1 MSNSKS
7 AHTHTGHGDHDRHTH
22 LVPWTFLTAAIAATA
37 GVWWISP
44 IICTAPLV
52 HTCWQ
57 RGKPVDVSH
66 LGPLTIRWAIVLF
79 VTTLLVAVFVPDR
92 IPSSVLF
99 GRGVE
104 STVGQWLAGEG
115 EPVWGLAWLAI
126 TPVALAL
133 FTLASGGIL
142 GVMILSIFIANSAV
156 SAAMI
161 YATGVNLFLSTL
173 IALSPWQ
180 WAFLAGAVM
189 LVPPLSTLS
198 LARVFRRELTS
209 ADVKNTR
216 QQVIR
221 AAMLF
226 ALALVLRIA
235 LSSIYSN
242 LAARWNVS

>member
-1 MSNSKS
+1 MAS
-7 AHTHTGHGDHDRHTH
+7 
-22 LVPWTFLTAAIAATA
+22 
-37 GVWWISP
+37 
-44 IICTAPLV
+44 
-52 HTCWQ
+52 
-57 RGKPVDVSH
+57 
-66 LGPLTIRWAIVLF
+66 
-79 VTTLLVAVFVPDR
+79 
-92 IPSSVLF
+92 
-99 GRGVE
+99 
-104 STVGQWLAGEG
+104 
-115 EPVWGLAWLAI
+115 LAI

-142 GVMILSIFIANSAV
+142 GVMILSIFIADAAV

-161 YATGVNLFLSTL
+161 YATGVNLFPSTL
-173 IALSPWQ
+173 VALSPWQ

-242 LAARWNVS
+242 LVARWSVS